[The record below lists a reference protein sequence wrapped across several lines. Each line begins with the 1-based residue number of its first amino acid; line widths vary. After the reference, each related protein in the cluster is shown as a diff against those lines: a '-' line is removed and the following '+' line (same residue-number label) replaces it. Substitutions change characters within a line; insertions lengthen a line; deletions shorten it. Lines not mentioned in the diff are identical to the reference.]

1 MANTKSPYSQELR
14 RKAAQMHNEGKG
26 YKIISRELGIDRGTV
41 RSWIRRYQ
49 LYGEES
55 FTPYWHKDSENSA
68 RTAAKR
74 LASERE
80 VVPYSHLTDSET
92 KDSEILRLCTSIEH
106 LWLSL
111 TDIARKYGIEEETLR
126 NFLFLNKP
134 NALQTRSVLRNAL
147 GYE

>member
-1 MANTKSPYSQELR
+1 
-14 RKAAQMHNEGKG
+14 MHNEGKG
-26 YKIISRELGIDRGTV
+26 YKIISRKLGIDRGTV

-106 LWLSL
+106 L
-111 TDIARKYGIEEETLR
+111 Y
-126 NFLFLNKP
+126 FLFFNKP